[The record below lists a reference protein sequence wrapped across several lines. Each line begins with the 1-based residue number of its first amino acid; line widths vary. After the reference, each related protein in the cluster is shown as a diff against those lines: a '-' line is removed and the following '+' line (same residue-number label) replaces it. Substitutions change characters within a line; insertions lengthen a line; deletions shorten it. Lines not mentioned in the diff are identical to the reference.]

1 MGWPY
6 RPYRSSE
13 AVDFLLAIASV
24 AVAYLLNFNNPIAG
38 ILLPTTA
45 VAIAIVPHE
54 LAHRQIARRRG
65 CWSRFAL
72 YRPGFL
78 VTLIVNG
85 LVGIFARGPVLFI
98 SGYTLISCY
107 SYTREDD
114 GLISLAGPATNMAV
128 ALLSLALLSLPVEL
142 GLLTAQFLIYLMRL
156 NSFVA
161 FFNLLPL
168 GPLDGAKI
176 FRWNIP
182 IWAVMFLAAI
192 YLSFII

>member
-65 CWSRFAL
+65 
-72 YRPGFL
+72 
-78 VTLIVNG
+78 
-85 LVGIFARGPVLFI
+85 GIL
-98 SGYTLISCY
+98 
-107 SYTREDD
+107 
-114 GLISLAGPATNMAV
+114 
-128 ALLSLALLSLPVEL
+128 
-142 GLLTAQFLIYLMRL
+142 
-156 NSFVA
+156 
-161 FFNLLPL
+161 
-168 GPLDGAKI
+168 
-176 FRWNIP
+176 
-182 IWAVMFLAAI
+182 
-192 YLSFII
+192 